1 MAIVGDA
8 KYILKH
14 MIERMPETRH
24 KEWTDTLKDFKTK
37 LGLPKPKE
45 GDAVDPRDLALTLHQ
60 IVGEDAIIVT
70 DVGQHQMI
78 MAQYYQFTRPRSFV
92 SSCGLGTMGFGMGA
106 AIGAKIAN
114 PKRPVVLVTGDGSF
128 HMNMN
133 ELATAV
139 SEKLPIVVLI
149 FNNHVLGMVRQWQT
163 LFYEHRYSNTTIDR
177 ATDYVKLAEAFGG
190 KGLRIK
196 TRYDIEPVMK
206 EAMHSDTVCVVDC
219 WIDKDDCVYPII
231 PPGKGAKDIIIGN

>member
-1 MAIVGDA
+1 M
-8 KYILKH
+8 
-14 MIERMPETRH
+14 
-24 KEWTDTLKDFKTK
+24 
-37 LGLPKPKE
+37 
-45 GDAVDPRDLALTLHQ
+45 
-60 IVGEDAIIVT
+60 
-70 DVGQHQMI
+70 
-78 MAQYYQFTRPRSFV
+78 
-92 SSCGLGTMGFGMGA
+92 
-106 AIGAKIAN
+106 
-114 PKRPVVLVTGDGSF
+114 
-128 HMNMN
+128 
-133 ELATAV
+133 
-139 SEKLPIVVLI
+139 LI